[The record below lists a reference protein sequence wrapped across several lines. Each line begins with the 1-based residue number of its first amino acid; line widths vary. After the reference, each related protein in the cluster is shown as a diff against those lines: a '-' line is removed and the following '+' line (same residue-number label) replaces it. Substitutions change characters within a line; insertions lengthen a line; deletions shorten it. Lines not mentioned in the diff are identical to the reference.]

1 MVWVYG
7 DGWMGMGDG
16 GISHDFLVYTLCSV
30 SVFLMIDG
38 FTNRFFLFLFFFRFC
53 ALTFTRTVLSILCGE
68 AE

>member
-1 MVWVYG
+1 
-7 DGWMGMGDG
+7 MGMGDG